1 MLTTMNT
8 ESNNTSNQSLTAEF
22 IGEHEVECGVMTI
35 LQLLVLLAIE
45 GYIIH
50 KVRRMFELSTI
61 LTISMYTVCISLR
74 AV

>member
-1 MLTTMNT
+1 MNTTAANDTNT
-8 ESNNTSNQSLTAEF
+8 ESLTAQF
-22 IGEHEVECGVMTI
+22 IKDNEDFCLGLTC
-35 LQLLVLLAIE
+35 LQLAVFLGVE

-61 LTISMYTVCISLR
+61 LTISMYTVCLLLR